1 MSYNPDDYDEVY
13 ETKSPPEKTELL
25 GNGWVLLDE
34 RFTEVDSGG
43 HESFLKEWAET
54 AAKGWVRPGGFWSGA
69 ARNVELPSPPQQ
81 ETTYV
86 LGWPK
91 GQQTIS
97 EDDAD
102 RDANA
107 PTARPTTASGA
118 DEASADTLP
127 QASVAE
133 GGPSE
138 SPDAPTAPAPPK
150 GLDEV

>member
-1 MSYNPDDYDEVY
+1 MSCNPDDYDEVY
-13 ETKSPPEKTELL
+13 ETKSEPEKAELL

-34 RFTEVDSGG
+34 RFTEVDSGR

-54 AAKGWVRPGGFWSGA
+54 AAKGWGQPSGFWSGA
-69 ARNVELPSPPQQ
+69 AHDVELPSPPQQ

-102 RDANA
+102 GQADA
-107 PTARPTTASGA
+107 PTARPTTAPGA

-133 GGPSE
+133 AGPSE
-138 SPDAPTAPAPPK
+138 SPDAPSAPTPPK
-150 GLDEV
+150 GLGEA